1 MYAIKIKA
9 SLAIG
14 MIITSFSGLATAQ
27 TMTTS
32 YSTYEKGYGTTSR
45 GQYEAA
51 VDVST
56 RDANGNRVL
65 VDGVIQTGWDSSAY
79 NHTKTMGAGDTYS
92 GAGALGG
99 ATAIGNNLQ
108 VIVNGNYNT
117 VNVHSVQTN
126 NGNVTATVN
135 GKSVTAPTNSQIV
148 NISGPVAKASAP
160 TNATDAAVLNG
171 SIDLGG

>member
-1 MYAIKIKA
+1 MHTIKIKV
-9 SLAIG
+9 SLALG
-14 MIITSFSGLATAQ
+14 AIISSLYGSAQ
-27 TMTTS
+27 AQNMTTS
-32 YSTYEKGYGTTSR
+32 YSSYEKGYGTSSR

-65 VDGVIQTGWDSSAY
+65 IDGVIQTGWDSSAY
-79 NHTKTMGAGDTYS
+79 NHAKTMGVGDTYS

-117 VNVHSVQTN
+117 VNVTSTQIN
-126 NGNVTATVN
+126 NGNVTATAN
-135 GKSVTAPTNSQIV
+135 GQTVT
-148 NISGPVAKASAP
+148 
-160 TNATDAAVLNG
+160 ATDANSLNG
-171 SIDLGG
+171 KINIDTGG